1 MNLLISPKLVT
12 VVGERTSDVTNS
24 IGCTELVM
32 TVVAI
37 KKKREADS
45 TMSYIVIQ
53 RCINLRNSVVAAGM
67 GTSVAVVSMN
77 CTELVATIIAA
88 YTEREKLITTLIL
101 STDEQA
107 YMIQL

>member
-1 MNLLISPKLVT
+1 
-12 VVGERTSDVTNS
+12 
-24 IGCTELVM
+24 M

-67 GTSVAVVSMN
+67 GTSVNVAVVSMN

-88 YTEREKLITTLIL
+88 YTEREKLIATLIL